1 MLFDCIKI
9 LVWNIAL
16 KSTLNIILFAGVVLF
31 LILAKNVNLDNN
43 DTGMFN
49 LNSDYL
55 MLFQTIAIFVAVIV
69 ASYSIYSNKKIAI
82 TERTI
87 NLIYNELD
95 NIIYKDYSNIGKLE
109 GKNSNN
115 SFMVKN
121 SDYYLQELDA
131 IAVLIMK
138 KKFIILN

>member
-1 MLFDCIKI
+1 
-9 LVWNIAL
+9 
-16 KSTLNIILFAGVVLF
+16 
-31 LILAKNVNLDNN
+31 VNLDNN

-131 IAVLIMK
+131 I
-138 KKFIILN
+138 